1 MEFKGMTPLFS
12 VIIPTHNRF
21 PVLKRVLQSLEAQ
34 AGSPPFEVIV
44 CDDGSTDATP
54 RELPGLRFSFPFTIL
69 SLPQGGPAKA
79 RNAGVRRAEGAFIA
93 FFGDD
98 TTIKADCLSLHAAA
112 HEARPGST
120 AILGQVVWARELHVT
135 RFMRYIADYGL
146 QFGYKIIPDPEN
158 VPFNFF
164 YTSNISLPR
173 RLFQEAGG
181 FDETFPFAAW
191 EDIELAYRLQKDHG
205 MRMVYEPRAVTFHDH
220 PTSIASFL
228 VRQNK
233 SGQAAAV
240 FREKHPE
247 MDGFL
252 GAPLARGVPDAPS
265 GSLRLKTRVAS
276 LMEHLPVPVPVRW
289 YREIM
294 EDAYLRGLRAALRLH
309 PE

>member
-1 MEFKGMTPLFS
+1 MTPLFS
-12 VIIPTHNRF
+12 VVIPTFNRY
-21 PVLKRVLQSLEAQ
+21 PALKEVLRSLEAQ
-34 AGSPPFEVIV
+34 SGAPPFEVIV
-44 CDDGSTDATP
+44 CNDGSTDATP
-54 RELPGLRFSFPFTIL
+54 RELPGLRFAFPFSHLT
-69 SLPQGGPAKA
+69 LPQGGPAGA
-79 RNAGVRRAEGAFIA
+79 RNAGVKRASGTFIA

-98 TTIKADCLSLHAAA
+98 TTLAADCLARHAAA
-112 HEARPGST
+112 HEARPGAT
-120 AILGQVVWARELHVT
+120 AILGQVVWARELRVT
-135 RFMRYIADYGL
+135 RFMRYIAEYGL
-146 QFGYKIIPDPEN
+146 QFGYRIIPDPEN

-205 MRMVYEPRAVTFHDH
+205 MRMAYEPRAVTRHDH
-220 PTSIASFL
+220 PTTIASFL

-233 SGQAAAV
+233 SGRAASV

-252 GAPLARGVPDAPS
+252 GAPLARTLPDAPS
-265 GSLRLKTRVAS
+265 GAIHLKARIAS
-276 LMEHLPVPVPVRW
+276 LFERMPVPVPVRW

-294 EDAYLRGLRAALRLH
+294 EDAYLRGLREALRPR